1 MPARVFSWLRV
12 HHPGTPFVPPLGFVS
27 RRRRAGSNSTDFW
40 YRTFG
45 VTSKILIVQCV
56 NQSEKQRNGAR
67 ETHVPNSRILQ
78 GLVILPHLHGFLPI
92 SKTVELSRHSRCL
105 IPLRFSLSVSPSWE
119 TASVLKLKLRSLYSF
134 NLSPPFLSAKK
145 HLQIIII

>member
-45 VTSKILIVQCV
+45 VTSKILIVQC
-56 NQSEKQRNGAR
+56 QPIRKAEKRRQRDSCTQFPDFTGTCHFATFAWFSPHFKDSR
-67 ETHVPNSRILQ
+67 AFKTQPMPHPTSLLPFCLSLVGDSLCPEAET
-78 GLVILPHLHGFLPI
+78 
-92 SKTVELSRHSRCL
+92 
-105 IPLRFSLSVSPSWE
+105 
-119 TASVLKLKLRSLYSF
+119 SF
-134 NLSPPFLSAKK
+134 PVQF
-145 HLQIIII
+145 